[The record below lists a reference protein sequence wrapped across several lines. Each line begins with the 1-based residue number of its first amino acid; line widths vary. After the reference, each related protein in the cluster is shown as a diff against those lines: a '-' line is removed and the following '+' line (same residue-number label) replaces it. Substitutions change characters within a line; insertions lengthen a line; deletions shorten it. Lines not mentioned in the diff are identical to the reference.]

1 MQLIIQLD
9 AETARQLEEIQKH
22 TNQEQTLV
30 IQQGIGLYYQQLQP
44 HRQFYMATNRNYD
57 LVGSAPVNTSTN

>member
-9 AETARQLEEIQKH
+9 AETARQLEEIQNH
-22 TNQEQTLV
+22 TNQDPTLV

-44 HRQFYMATNRNYD
+44 HRQFYIETKRQYE
-57 LVGSAPVNTSTN
+57 LVCSVPVNSGSN